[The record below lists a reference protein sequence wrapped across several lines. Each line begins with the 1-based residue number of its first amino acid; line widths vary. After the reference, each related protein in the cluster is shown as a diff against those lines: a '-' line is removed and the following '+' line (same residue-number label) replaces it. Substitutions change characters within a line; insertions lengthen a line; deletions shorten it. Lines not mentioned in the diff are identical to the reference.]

1 VSVSNIVGIGIMS
14 RLLKEIT
21 EKKKEKG
28 LADFGLVPLTP
39 SGHPSVCP
47 RIEFCT

>member
-1 VSVSNIVGIGIMS
+1 MVGIGTIS
-14 RLLKEIT
+14 RLLNDIT
-21 EKKKEKG
+21 EKIKKKEKG

-39 SGHPSVCP
+39 SGHPSVSP